1 MKTQQ
6 IILKERPEG
15 MPKKHDFDFQ
25 EVTIPSPQEGE
36 VLIRGKFF
44 SVDPYMRGRMT
55 TARSYVPPYEVGE
68 PIDGGMIGE
77 VLGSKSDTLKEGDY
91 VWGMLPW
98 KKEQVVTAESVQKID
113 PKLAPPQYFLGILGL
128 TGITAYFGLLD
139 IGKPQKGETVVV
151 SAAAGAVGMVVGQI
165 AKLKSCHVVGIAG
178 SAEKIDFLKQELGFD
193 EAFNYKAETDLRT
206 AIQRAAPKGVDIYFD
221 NVGGPISDAVIQ
233 ELNPFSRIPLC
244 GQISLYNETSMPTG
258 PRIQPRLLKQ
268 RTLMKGFIV
277 RDYLEQADQARQQL
291 AQWIKEGKIK
301 NKETLMEGFEKLPEA
316 FIGLFHG
323 KNTGKLIVKV

>member
-15 MPKKHDFDFQ
+15 MPKKQNFTFQ
-25 EVTIPSPQEGE
+25 EVSVPSPQEGE

-77 VLGSKSDTLKEGDY
+77 VLGSKSDTLKEGDW

-98 KKEQVVTAESVQKID
+98 QKEQVVTAESVQKID
-113 PKLAPPQYFLGILGL
+113 PNLAPPQYFLGILGL

-165 AKLKSCHVVGIAG
+165 AKLKGCHVVGIAG
-178 SAEKIDFLKQELGFD
+178 SPEKVDFLKHELGFD
-193 EAFNYKAETDLRT
+193 EAFNYKAESDLRT
-206 AIQRAAPKGVDIYFD
+206 AIQRTAPKGVDVYFD

-268 RTLMKGFIV
+268 RTLIKGFIV

-291 AQWIKEGKIK
+291 AQWLKEGKIK
-301 NKETLMEGFEKLPEA
+301 NKETLVDGFEKLPEA

-323 KNTGKLIVKV
+323 ENTGKLIVKV